1 MGEIS
6 LNHSRQ
12 QFLAGEISREA
23 YWNSINSSLMELRQI
38 QNLVSEHRLNLEI
51 HGLDLVLGYKIRND
65 HFMRLLITANDLRTA
80 SFTILAHGKYE
91 SLLEDLIFE
100 LVETSSKF
108 LDIGANMGFYSIGA
122 ALTNK
127 SVAVIAFEPNPMI
140 RETLEYNA
148 TLNNVGRNITF
159 LEIALSD
166 FQGTETFSVPAF
178 TGSGGGSLRNL
189 HPEEGAPN
197 EFYVKVERLDKFRDQ
212 TIGTDLIK
220 IDVEGAEYNLLMGG
234 LATIKENQPTIVIE
248 LLRKWMKPFG
258 RAPNDVVKVMFE
270 NGYLCFAIGGIHA
283 REITVIDE
291 STPETN
297 FIFCHERRSKHLE
310 VIKRAIKKS

>member
-23 YWNSINSSLMELRQI
+23 YWNSIKSSLMELRQI

-197 EFYVKVERLDKFRDQ
+197 EFNVKVERLDKFRDQ

>member
-1 MGEIS
+1 
-6 LNHSRQ
+6 
-12 QFLAGEISREA
+12 
-23 YWNSINSSLMELRQI
+23 
-38 QNLVSEHRLNLEI
+38 
-51 HGLDLVLGYKIRND
+51 
-65 HFMRLLITANDLRTA
+65 MRLLITANDLRTA

-197 EFYVKVERLDKFRDQ
+197 EFNVKVERLDKFRDQ

>member
-1 MGEIS
+1 
-6 LNHSRQ
+6 
-12 QFLAGEISREA
+12 
-23 YWNSINSSLMELRQI
+23 MELRQI

-140 RETLEYNA
+140 METLEYNA

-197 EFYVKVERLDKFRDQ
+197 EFNVKVERLDKFRDQ

>member
-1 MGEIS
+1 MDEIS
-6 LNHSRQ
+6 LNLSRQ
-12 QFLAGEISREA
+12 QFLSGEISREA
-23 YWNSINSSLMELRQI
+23 YWNSINSSLMEVRQI
-38 QNLVSEHRLNLEI
+38 QSLISEHGLNLEI
-51 HGLDLVLGYKIRND
+51 HGLDLVLGYKIRNE
-65 HFMRLLITANDLRTA
+65 HFMRLLIAANDLRTA

-100 LVETSSKF
+100 LAETSFKF
-108 LDIGANMGFYSIGA
+108 LDIGANMGFYSVGA

-140 RETLEYNA
+140 RKTLEYNA
-148 TLNNVGRNITF
+148 TLNDVGGSITF

-166 FQGTETFSVPAF
+166 FRGTETFSVPAF

-197 EFYVKVERLDKFRDQ
+197 EFNVKVERLDMFRDQ

-234 LATIKENQPTIVIE
+234 LATIKENRPTVVIE

-258 RAPNDVVKVMFE
+258 SAPNDVVKVMFE
-270 NGYLCFAIGGIHA
+270 NGYLCFAIGSIHA
-283 REITVIDE
+283 RQITVIDE

-297 FIFCHERRSKHLE
+297 FIFCHERRSEHLQ
-310 VIKRAIKKS
+310 VITRATKKV

>member
-1 MGEIS
+1 MDKIS
-6 LNHSRQ
+6 SNLSRQ

-23 YWNSINSSLMELRQI
+23 YWNSINSSLMEVRQI
-38 QNLVSEHRLNLEI
+38 QNLVSEHRLNLEV
-51 HGLDLVLGYKIRND
+51 HGLDLVLGYKIRNEN
-65 HFMRLLITANDLRTA
+65 FIRLLITENDLRTA

-91 SLLEDLIFE
+91 LLLEDLIFE
-100 LVETSSKF
+100 LAETSFKF

-140 RETLEYNA
+140 RKTLEYNA
-148 TLNNVGRNITF
+148 GLNNVIENITS

-166 FQGTETFSVPAF
+166 FRGNETFSVPVF

-197 EFYVKVERLDKFRDQ
+197 EFNVKVERLDMFRDQ

-220 IDVEGAEYNLLMGG
+220 IDVEGGEYNLLMGG
-234 LATIKENQPTIVIE
+234 LETIKENQPTVVIE

-258 RAPNDVVKVMFE
+258 TSPNDVVKGMFE
-270 NGYLCFAIGGIHA
+270 NGYLCFAIGSNHA

-297 FIFCHERRSKHLE
+297 FIFCHETRSEHLE
-310 VIKRAIKKS
+310 VIKRAIKKA

>member
-1 MGEIS
+1 
-6 LNHSRQ
+6 
-12 QFLAGEISREA
+12 
-23 YWNSINSSLMELRQI
+23 MELRQI

-197 EFYVKVERLDKFRDQ
+197 EFNVKVERLDKFRDQ

>member
-197 EFYVKVERLDKFRDQ
+197 EFNVKVERLDKFRDQ